1 MTSEPN
7 NDLHD
12 RSTVPFVP
20 EGTVLQ
26 TPPAGLS
33 GKRPRRQMGPS
44 KRVWIVAV
52 SLVST
57 LLIVAAI
64 VIVSTLM
71 QEAAAERE
79 ALEAHYL
86 QEVEKHDAALRDLED
101 AIRSSNKYLLTLDE
115 ADVPAP
121 YDRREFAMLASVA
134 TGTRDKFSFDSPPVA
149 ELTNEET
156 TRWISKLERGFAS
169 LSRASSELQTTQDEL
184 EEAVQ
189 TKREADELAKR
200 EAENAAKKAS
210 AKPISF
216 EELFRAGNSLSGT
229 YFQFEGKIIQDAG
242 SGTYRVS
249 ITRTPGYSRDFWE
262 DPILLVVEG
271 DTELRLLEDD
281 IITFVGVSAGVQSYE
296 SIFKQTI
303 ELPLI
308 MASSEDTTVTG
319 RD

>member
-1 MTSEPN
+1 
-7 NDLHD
+7 
-12 RSTVPFVP
+12 
-20 EGTVLQ
+20 
-26 TPPAGLS
+26 
-33 GKRPRRQMGPS
+33 
-44 KRVWIVAV
+44 
-52 SLVST
+52 
-57 LLIVAAI
+57 
-64 VIVSTLM
+64 M